1 MSDKTKAHLSAK
13 TLWVLFILGLVNA
26 VMYCFPY
33 IRYVFYDQQ
42 IAAMGITN
50 TQSGI
55 LMTIYAAA
63 NTITLIPGGI
73 LADKWSVKKCLVGS
87 ILGSVVIGIIYALT
101 MNFAVACV
109 LWAGLGVSTIFVFW
123 GSNNQS
129 SRSGWHSRRAG
140 NVLWNLLCCI
150 RYYFCNF
157 KCSMFTGKPFIR

>member
-63 NTITLIPGGI
+63 NSITLIPGGI

-123 GSNNQS
+123 AAITKAVGQV
-129 SRSGWHSRRAG
+129 GTAEEQG
-140 NVLWNLLCCI
+140 MWNLLCCI